1 MKFVM
6 WLGDGWNGNYL
17 YFDDAASMTTTEL
30 KMTFSSGYSATKS
43 ICLPIGTY
51 TPFACGGGW
60 PYECSWVI
68 EGRGIS
74 GGAST
79 SCTPSGGSFIV
90 SDGEE
95 GCCCDDKLNQV
106 LANQATMIDPS
117 IASDG
122 IDSVESPGDSSS
134 NHVEVD
140 VITLVVGTI
149 VFAGVLAGTVA
160 VAVFNRER
168 YLALDEAYSGGQTFT
183 RSFA

>member
-1 MKFVM
+1 
-6 WLGDGWNGNYL
+6 
-17 YFDDAASMTTTEL
+17 
-30 KMTFSSGYSATKS
+30 
-43 ICLPIGTY
+43 
-51 TPFACGGGW
+51 
-60 PYECSWVI
+60 
-68 EGRGIS
+68 
-74 GGAST
+74 
-79 SCTPSGGSFIV
+79 
-90 SDGEE
+90 
-95 GCCCDDKLNQV
+95 
-106 LANQATMIDPS
+106 MIDPS